1 MQGIYF
7 CNNLENGDI
16 TEISFYANDSLFQ
29 LFIP

>member
-7 CNNLENGDI
+7 CNNLENGDVM
-16 TEISFYANDSLFQ
+16 EIFLYANDSLFQ